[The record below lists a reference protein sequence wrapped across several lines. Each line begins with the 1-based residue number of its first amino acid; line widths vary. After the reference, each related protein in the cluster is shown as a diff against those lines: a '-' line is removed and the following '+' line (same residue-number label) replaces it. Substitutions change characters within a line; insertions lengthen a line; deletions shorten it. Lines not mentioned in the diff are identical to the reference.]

1 MFDAGADMTPYI
13 DTAHAT
19 RPGRTVQRVNVD
31 FPVDLLRQIDAEAD
45 RIGVTRQAFIK
56 LRIADAVRQTNESFT
71 NRTVVHDEI
80 EEHAKHLEPDAQA
93 RFVRLR
99 EICRKAK
106 IGKESDMLILYVA
119 QYSNDLPVPH
129 QITSSGDEVWR
140 RQDIEQ
146 WLIRRSRIPHR

>member
-1 MFDAGADMTPYI
+1 MTTKRSASSRSAARATVSAKSTKSTTSEKWATAAELDQMFDAGADMTPYI

-106 IGKESDMLILYVA
+106 IGKES
-119 QYSNDLPVPH
+119 
-129 QITSSGDEVWR
+129 
-140 RQDIEQ
+140 
-146 WLIRRSRIPHR
+146 